1 MGADAAV
8 HRLPATAPSI
18 EALIAEQVSTV
29 VADAIERA
37 ERRGEERAR
46 TQRTHLSITET
57 AQAIGISVRHC
68 RTLIHDGTIPSLTLG
83 SRVVVSRRA
92 LEELGS

>member
-1 MGADAAV
+1 MAATV
-8 HRLPATAPSI
+8 EELLVA
-18 EALIAEQVSTV
+18 QVGSA

-46 TQRTHLSITET
+46 ALRTHLSITEAAT
-57 AQAIGISVRHC
+57 ALGISERHC
-68 RTLIHDGTIPSLTLG
+68 RTLIEDGTIPSLSLG
-83 SRVVVSRRA
+83 RRIVIPRRA